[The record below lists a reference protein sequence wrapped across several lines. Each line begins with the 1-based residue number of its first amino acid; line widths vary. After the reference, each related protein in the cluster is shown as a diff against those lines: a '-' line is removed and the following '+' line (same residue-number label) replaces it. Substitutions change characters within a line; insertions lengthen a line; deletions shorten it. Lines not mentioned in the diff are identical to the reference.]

1 MVHIKTFLNFRR
13 SNFVLSILQV
23 FLFVFVYGSAVFG
36 QSASK
41 ATSGGRDPKAKVVLD
56 KLKKQFDGYKTMEAR
71 FELELELPGRPSEIQ
86 KGNLIKDGVKY
97 AVKLNDQE
105 IYADGKTVWVYMKKN
120 KEVQIMDMEEGGPA
134 AFVSPDQLLSVYD
147 KNELFYEITEERKV
161 SGNVIVDIDC
171 KPIAK
176 NAEYAKMKITVD
188 KTNNK
193 LLSLRVFSKDGSRYT
208 LKLVSIIGN
217 KKYEPGMFV
226 FNPKAF
232 PGVHI
237 EDLRMD

>member
-1 MVHIKTFLNFRR
+1 MKLNQCIHSTFALT
-13 SNFVLSILQV
+13 ILQIV
-23 FLFVFVYGSAVFG
+23 FCIVVFDNLGFG
-36 QSASK
+36 QSSSK
-41 ATSGGRDPKAKVVLD
+41 ANSSGRDPKAKVILD

-71 FELELELPGRPSEIQ
+71 FELELELPGRPSEVQ

-97 AVKLNDQE
+97 SVKLNDQE
-105 IYADGKTVWVYMKKN
+105 IYADGKTVWVFMKKN

-134 AFVSPDQLLSVYD
+134 AFVSPDQLLSVYE
-147 KNELFYEITEERKV
+147 KNELLYEITEERNV
-161 SGNVIVDIDC
+161 SGNTFVDIDC

-193 LLSLRVFSKDGSRYT
+193 LVSLRVFSKDGSRYT
-208 LKLVSIIGN
+208 LKLISILGN
-217 KKYEPGMFV
+217 KKYDPGTFV